1 MSIKVFS
8 TAIFALL
15 LFVSCSETSTDY
27 ESNSSTTASTNERK
41 TYDVDIEAQANEP
54 ADEPAATRKE
64 MPFKITEG
72 NFGGKTV
79 LYPRLNITQES
90 MPSLVVLYN
99 KNNGAKEIIEANWK
113 VDKSGEE
120 IKLLLNK
127 MTLKSDLS
135 NGEWYIM
142 SFMGGQ
148 KNGDK
153 LTVNTQTTLN
163 LIEKDQEFT
172 TTCPFAT
179 TWRRIVKSGDKL
191 KLGNESKK
199 MVFKPQG
206 VFLVLS
212 LESRMSLPTKLNR
225 SITMESNAFCSS
237 GEYTFNINSN
247 DVADD
252 NDKAASYWEPNSQKA
267 VAGLSNVYEKYNAK
281 QYTTN
286 FTLKYDGA
294 KDDGTLRNGQGDLNS
309 HIYFN
314 RYDKSTGTNTPNT
327 KTRRGFL
334 LCLMPVDYK
343 KTSDY
348 TSIVGETLFY
358 GDVEVTDPERT
369 NFTYDANTYKQS
381 PTTWR
386 SYMGHRYILG
396 SFSNEL
402 TKGSCYNM
410 LMRIVRPTLPM
421 ERLWAYRQGVSLQ
434 KKRRAEAENIAEGTT
449 KNNDYPSL
457 DSKLYRLT
465 KYSEFVPIFNNPK
478 LQFEKNEAI
487 NGMRPYFIG
496 DGYGNSLTQNS
507 HRDFVDINGV
517 QRKFSNWY
525 CSEKNS
531 KVLYGIMYMKPVNGG
546 DPNPTNNYKVAVRMT
561 FPSPQ
566 ASSGEVTVET
576 YYLGSNYNLSFNVA
590 GYFICH
596 PDFWKRLNS
605 QDIIVRKFKLDTYW
619 FNDKDLIDWTHE
631 TKSTYGTLNLSGLS
645 QAPMTRY
652 GRFTSYYFLPWL
664 RKAAW

>member
-1 MSIKVFS
+1 MSIKVFF
-8 TAIFALL
+8 TAILASL
-15 LFVSCSETSTDY
+15 LFVSCSETNTDY
-27 ESNSSTTASTNERK
+27 ESNSSNAASTNEWK
-41 TYDVDIEAQANEP
+41 TYEVEIEAETNKS
-54 ADEPAATRKE
+54 ADKSTTTKAEI
-64 MPFKITEG
+64 PFKITEE
-72 NFGGKTV
+72 NIGGKAI
-79 LYPRLNITQES
+79 LYPKLNITQES

-99 KNNGAKEIIEANWK
+99 KANGAKEIIEADWR
-113 VDKSGEE
+113 VDKSDAE
-120 IKLLLNK
+120 IKFILNK

-153 LTVNTQTTLN
+153 LTVNTRTTLN

-191 KLGNESKK
+191 KLSNESKK

-212 LESRMSLPTKLNR
+212 LESRMTLPTKLNR

-237 GEYTFNINSN
+237 GEYIFNINGN

-252 NDKAASYWEPNSQKA
+252 NDKAASYWEPNNQKA

-286 FTLKYDGA
+286 ITLKYDAA
-294 KDDGTLRNGQGDLNS
+294 KDDGTLRGGQSDLNS
-309 HIYFN
+309 YIYFN
-314 RYDKSTGTNTPNT
+314 KYDKSMGTNTPNT
-327 KTRRGFL
+327 KTSRGFL

-348 TSIVGETLFY
+348 VGIVNETMFY
-358 GDVEVTDPERT
+358 GDLEVTDPNRT
-369 NFTYDANTYKQS
+369 NFTYDANTYQQS
-381 PTTWR
+381 PDTWR
-386 SYMGHRYILG
+386 PYMGHRYILG

-402 TKGSCYNM
+402 AKGSCYNM

-421 ERLWAYRQGVSLQ
+421 ERIWAYRQGGSLQ
-434 KKRRAEAENIAEGTT
+434 KKQRTEAESIAEGTRAD
-449 KNNDYPSL
+449 NNYPFL
-457 DSKLYRLT
+457 NSKLYRLP

-478 LQFEKNEAI
+478 LQLEKNEPI
-487 NGMRPYFIG
+487 GGLRPSFIG
-496 DGYGNSLTQNS
+496 TGYGNALTQDS

-517 QRKFSNWY
+517 QRKFSNWF

-531 KVLYGIMYMKPVNGG
+531 RVLYGIMYMKPFGG
-546 DPNPTNNYKVAVRMT
+546 DANPTNNYKVAVRMT

-566 ASSGEVTVET
+566 ASSGEATVET
-576 YYLGSNYNLSFNVA
+576 YYLGPNYNLSFNVA

-596 PDFWKRLNS
+596 PDFWKRLNP
-605 QDIIVRKFKLDTYW
+605 QEIIVRKFKLDTYW
-619 FNDKDLIDWTHE
+619 FNDKDLIDRTHE
-631 TKSTYGTLNLSGLS
+631 TKSAFGSFNLSGFS
-645 QAPMTRY
+645 QAPMTSYR
-652 GRFTSYYFLPWL
+652 RTTAYYFLPWL
-664 RKAAW
+664 KKAAW